1 MKDNYISVLEK
12 YNVIS
17 FYHFTNIV
25 NIDSILKNG
34 LLNKKYMDSNG
45 ISYSYTDSKRSDS
58 QLDCISLSLVSAN
71 KAMLY
76 KKKNEINSEWVII
89 ELDAKKIIND
99 YYSNI
104 YYCKYNASAPSTIKI
119 LNTNKD
125 FLKTVSAF
133 DNMFENEKP
142 TYQAEL
148 LVSGIITTKYFK
160 KLYVEDLS
168 IKLLIEQLLNNNNI
182 TNVEV
187 IVKKEMF

>member
-34 LLNKKYMDSNG
+34 LMNKKYMDSNG

-58 QLDCISLSLVSAN
+58 QLDCISLSLVAAN

-76 KKKNEINSEWVII
+76 KKKNEINSERIII

-104 YYCKYNASAPSTIKI
+104 YYCKYNASAPSAIKI
-119 LNTNKD
+119 LDTNKD

-133 DNMFENEKP
+133 DNMFENGKP

-148 LVSGIITTKYFK
+148 LVSGIIATKYFK
-160 KLYVEDLS
+160 KLYVEDIS

>member
-34 LLNKKYMDSNG
+34 LMNKKYMDSNG

-58 QLDCISLSLVSAN
+58 QLDCISLSLVAAN

-76 KKKNEINSEWVII
+76 KKKNEINSEWIII

-119 LNTNKD
+119 LDTNKD

-133 DNMFENEKP
+133 DNMFENGKP

>member
-34 LLNKKYMDSNG
+34 LMNKKYMDSNG

-58 QLDCISLSLVSAN
+58 QLDCISLSLVAAN

-76 KKKNEINSEWVII
+76 KKKNEINSEWIII

-104 YYCKYNASAPSTIKI
+104 YYCKYNASAPSAIKI
-119 LNTNKD
+119 LDTNKD

-133 DNMFENEKP
+133 DNMFENGKP

-148 LVSGIITTKYFK
+148 LVSGIIATKYFK
-160 KLYVEDLS
+160 KLYVEDIS